1 MEVVEMFIPVAF
13 CAMIVLVVYFTTKY
27 NYQTKKA
34 IIDKGVNIE
43 LKKKKFP
50 FLEIGL
56 TAIGIGLGLAIA
68 AFPLSSNLSKEI
80 KELLIGAFTLLFGG
94 VGLVSAFFIRIRL
107 EEKK

>member
-1 MEVVEMFIPVAF
+1 
-13 CAMIVLVVYFTTKY
+13 
-27 NYQTKKA
+27 
-34 IIDKGVNIE
+34 
-43 LKKKKFP
+43 
-50 FLEIGL
+50 
-56 TAIGIGLGLAIA
+56 LAIA